1 MTRGP
6 PALDAPASSPL
17 SAVDLLE
24 RVDRHLALG
33 QHALQACVLCLKATQ
48 FLDITGF
55 EYAELLA
62 PDVDRLLTDLVLA
75 RGLSNLPSV
84 GLPQDRDHL
93 LFAESAL
100 SHGLLASKARAILS
114 TYTWY

>member
-24 RVDRHLALG
+24 RVDRHLALCK
-33 QHALQACVLCLKATQ
+33 HALQTSVFGLKAAQ
-48 FLDITGF
+48 FLHVAGF
-55 EYAELLA
+55 EHAKLLS
-62 PDVDRLLTDLVLA
+62 PNVDRLLTDLVLA